1 MMKRTILAAFCIV
14 LAGVM
19 LSACGERG
27 SDISQVTPAET
38 EERVSI
44 AIVDSI
50 GLEIGD
56 SDYVFANIVAVE
68 YGPDGNIYV
77 LDQGAYSVLVYS
89 PTGEFIRRIANQG
102 SGPGELLMP
111 LAMAVL
117 GDGRVAVCDPMQ
129 GGVNSFSPEGQWE
142 GVSAEFN
149 NNPPMRM
156 SGADSNAFVALKLTI
171 DFEGPPTTVFAIGRY
186 EEDNEPTAFYYR
198 DEFPFDPENL
208 TELLNK
214 TLFSAEYTADREGNV
229 YLTPMST
236 EDYIVQVF
244 DRDGNSILE
253 FQREMDRVAK
263 SEEDIAEEKRWME
276 AWLTNIGAGGVIIN
290 YDPNPYRFLI
300 TDIGYDSQNRIW
312 VRRGTELIPVFDV
325 YDMDG
330 ELLFTAEVEGTGD
343 DAQWWDFIID
353 EHGMIAY
360 SLNPDFFHK
369 IWIMELPE

>member
-1 MMKRTILAAFCIV
+1 MMKRKILAAFCIV

-19 LSACGERG
+19 LSACGDSG

-56 SDYVFANIVAVE
+56 SDYVFANIMAVE
-68 YGPDGNIYV
+68 FGPDGNIYV
-77 LDQGAYSVLVYS
+77 LDRGAYSLPVYS
-89 PTGEFIRRIANQG
+89 STGEFIRRIGNQG

-111 LAMAVL
+111 FAMAVL
-117 GDGRVAVCDPMQ
+117 GDGRVAICDPMQ
-129 GGVNSFSPEGQWE
+129 GGVNSFSSEGQWE

-171 DFEGPPTTVFAIGRY
+171 EFEGPPVTVFTIGRY
-186 EEDNEPTAFYYR
+186 EEDSEPTVIYYR

-208 TELLNK
+208 TEMLNR
-214 TLFSAEYTADREGNV
+214 TLFSAEYTADRDGNV

-244 DRDGNSILE
+244 DRDGNLTLE
-253 FQREMDRVAK
+253 FQREMDRVEK
-263 SEEDIAEEKRWME
+263 SAEEITEEKLWME
-276 AWLTNIGAGGVIIN
+276 AWLTSIGAQGVLIE
-290 YDPNPYRFLI
+290 YEPNPYRFM
-300 TDIGYDSQNRIW
+300 TSDIGYDSQNRIW
-312 VRRGTELIPVFDV
+312 VRRGTESIPVFDV

-330 ELLFTAEVEGTGD
+330 GFLFAAEVEGAGE
-343 DAQWWDFIID
+343 DALFWDFIID

-360 SLNPDFFHK
+360 SLNPEFFHK
-369 IWIMELPE
+369 IWIMEIPE

>member
-1 MMKRTILAAFCIV
+1 MKRTILTAFCIV

-27 SDISQVTPAET
+27 SDISQVTPAKT

-56 SDYVFANIVAVE
+56 SDYVFANIMALE
-68 YGPDGNIYV
+68 FGPDGNIYV
-77 LDQGAYSVLVYS
+77 LDRGAFSVPVYS
-89 PTGEFIRRIANQG
+89 STGEFIRRIANQG

-111 LAMAVL
+111 FAMAVL

-129 GGVNSFSPEGQWE
+129 GGVNSFSSEGQWE

-171 DFEGPPTTVFAIGRY
+171 EFEGPPVTVFTIGRY
-186 EEDNEPTAFYYR
+186 EEDSEPTAIYYR
-198 DEFPFDPENL
+198 DEFPFDPEDL
-208 TELLNK
+208 TELLNR
-214 TLFSAEYTADREGNV
+214 TLFSAEYTADRDGNV
-229 YLTPMST
+229 YLAPMST

-244 DRDGNSILE
+244 DRDGNLTLE
-253 FQREMDRVAK
+253 FQREMDRVEK
-263 SEEDIAEEKRWME
+263 SAEEIAEEKLWME
-276 AWLTNIGAGGVIIN
+276 AWLTSIGAQGVLIE
-290 YDPNPYRFLI
+290 YEPNPYRFM
-300 TDIGYDSQNRIW
+300 TSDIGYDSQNRIW

-325 YDMDG
+325 FDMDG
-330 ELLFTAEVEGTGD
+330 ELLFTAEVEGAGE
-343 DAQWWDFIID
+343 DALFWDFIID

-360 SLNPDFFHK
+360 SLNPEFFHK

>member
-1 MMKRTILAAFCIV
+1 MKRTILTAFCIV

-56 SDYVFANIVAVE
+56 SDYVFANIMALE
-68 YGPDGNIYV
+68 FGPDGNIYV
-77 LDQGAYSVLVYS
+77 LDRGAFSVPVYS
-89 PTGEFIRRIANQG
+89 STGEFIRRIANQG

-111 LAMAVL
+111 FAMAVL

-129 GGVNSFSPEGQWE
+129 GGVNSFSSEGQWE

-171 DFEGPPTTVFAIGRY
+171 EFEGPPVTVFTIGRY
-186 EEDNEPTAFYYR
+186 EEDSEPTAIYYR
-198 DEFPFDPENL
+198 DEFPFDPEDL
-208 TELLNK
+208 TELLNR
-214 TLFSAEYTADREGNV
+214 TLFSAEYTADRDGNV
-229 YLTPMST
+229 YLAPMST

-244 DRDGNSILE
+244 DRDGNLTLE
-253 FQREMDRVAK
+253 FQREMDRVEK
-263 SEEDIAEEKRWME
+263 SAEEIAEEKLWME
-276 AWLTNIGAGGVIIN
+276 AWLTSIGAQGVLIE
-290 YDPNPYRFLI
+290 YEPNPYRFM
-300 TDIGYDSQNRIW
+300 TSDIGYDSQNRIW

-325 YDMDG
+325 FDMDG
-330 ELLFTAEVEGTGD
+330 ELLFTAEVEGAGE
-343 DAQWWDFIID
+343 DALFWDFIID

-360 SLNPDFFHK
+360 SLNPEFFHK

>member
-1 MMKRTILAAFCIV
+1 MKRTILTAFCIV

-27 SDISQVTPAET
+27 SDISQVTPAKT
-38 EERVSI
+38 EERGSI

-56 SDYVFANIVAVE
+56 SDYVFANIMALE
-68 YGPDGNIYV
+68 FGPDGNIYV
-77 LDQGAYSVLVYS
+77 LDRGAFSVPVYS
-89 PTGEFIRRIANQG
+89 STGEFIRRIANQG

-111 LAMAVL
+111 FAMAVL

-129 GGVNSFSPEGQWE
+129 GGVNSFSSEGQWE

-171 DFEGPPTTVFAIGRY
+171 EFEGPPVTVFTIGRY
-186 EEDNEPTAFYYR
+186 EEDSEPTAIYYR
-198 DEFPFDPENL
+198 DEFPFDPEDL
-208 TELLNK
+208 TELLNR
-214 TLFSAEYTADREGNV
+214 TLFSAEYTADRDGNV
-229 YLTPMST
+229 YLAPMST

-244 DRDGNSILE
+244 DRDGNLTLE
-253 FQREMDRVAK
+253 FQREMDRVEK
-263 SEEDIAEEKRWME
+263 SAEEIAEEKLWME
-276 AWLTNIGAGGVIIN
+276 AWLTSIGAQGVLIE
-290 YDPNPYRFLI
+290 YEPNPYRFM
-300 TDIGYDSQNRIW
+300 TSDIGYDSQNRIW

-325 YDMDG
+325 FDMDG
-330 ELLFTAEVEGTGD
+330 ELLFTAEVEGAGE
-343 DAQWWDFIID
+343 DALFWDFIID

-360 SLNPDFFHK
+360 SLNPEFFHK